1 MKFTVILSFY
11 FLVFGIAFAKEQ
23 NATQR
28 LDLESRMELQEYKVE
43 AKLRELDLKEDN
55 LELSKQNVADIISF
69 HKEGVEDFHR
79 TLNYLLVVMGIIV
92 AIVTAV
98 AGYVLQQY
106 NKRKSMELKKDI
118 DALRISMQQSVDAIT
133 EETNRELDLIRTEA
147 KRQLEQLKRD

>member
-11 FLVFGIAFAKEQ
+11 FLVFGTAFAKEQ

>member
-1 MKFTVILSFY
+1 MRLSF
-11 FLVFGIAFAKEQ
+11 LVCISLLTFGTLQAKELPAVQ
-23 NATQR
+23 QAGAQGR
-28 LDLESRMELQEYKVE
+28 IELLEYKLE

-55 LELSKQNVADIISF
+55 LELSKQNVADIINF

-106 NKRKSMELKKDI
+106 NQRKATELKKDV
-118 DALRISMQQSVDAIT
+118 DALRISMQQSMDAIT
-133 EETNRELDLIRTEA
+133 TETNRELDLIRAEA
-147 KRQLEQLKRD
+147 KKQMEHFKKG

>member
-133 EETNRELDLIRTEA
+133 EETNRELDLIRSEA

>member
-98 AGYVLQQY
+98 AGYG
-106 NKRKSMELKKDI
+106 
-118 DALRISMQQSVDAIT
+118 
-133 EETNRELDLIRTEA
+133 
-147 KRQLEQLKRD
+147 